1 MAQVDRVTDQIIAA
15 AIRIHAK
22 YGPGLLESVYS
33 RCLAQEL
40 LERGLEREIGK
51 PLELDHK
58 GLRIHR
64 AYVLDLL
71 VENCVI
77 VESKCVDKI
86 APIHVAQLLTYL
98 RLTGLTVGLVLNFKV
113 KLLKYGI
120 RRVVNGYDDGEQ
132 SDDRST

>member
-15 AIRIHAK
+15 AIGVHAT

-40 LERGLEREIGK
+40 LEKGLEIEIGK
-51 PLELDHK
+51 PLELHHK

-98 RLTGLTVGLVLNFKV
+98 RLTRLTEV
-113 KLLKYGI
+113 KKRLCALRALG
-120 RRVVNGYDDGEQ
+120 G
-132 SDDRST
+132 

>member
-1 MAQVDRVTDQIIAA
+1 MASIDRVTDQIIAA
-15 AIRIHAK
+15 AIGVHSR

-40 LERGLEREIGK
+40 LERGLEIEVGK
-51 PLELDHK
+51 PLDLDHK
-58 GLRIHR
+58 GLRIYR

-71 VENCVI
+71 VDNCVI

-98 RLTGLTVGLVLNFKV
+98 RLTGLTVGLILNFKV
-113 KLLKYGI
+113 QALKYGI
-120 RRVVNGYDDGEQ
+120 RRVVNGYNNTEPE
-132 SDDRST
+132 